1 MSPEYAMSVI
11 VSMKID
17 VFSFGVLVL
26 EIVSGKKNNSCYHS
40 ERPLKLIGYDQPTD
54 RPTMSDVVS
63 MLTNET
69 MILPAPKQPAFF
81 VDVNPDEETDTLL
94 PGQLLKD
101 GDELVSAFGNFR
113 MGFFSYM
120 SSEDRYLGI
129 WYHRPTDPSD
139 SHWSYGSPKINQ
151 PVWVANRNTPIA
163 DKSGSLT
170 IDSRDGNLKI
180 LRKGGNSIVVSSV
193 QAMGNTSAALYETGN
208 FVLYETNPSGSME
221 RELWQSFDY
230 PTDILLPGMK
240 LGLNLQTGH
249 GWFLRSW
256 TSEDSPAEG
265 EFTLNID
272 PNVSNQL
279 IIQRRGEVL
288 WTSGLFPHWRA
299 LDLDSDFHFSYT
311 LNEKERYFNYSLN
324 GNFTSF
330 PTLQIDSRGSLTV
343 TGALPISCPGS
354 EGCVRLSSCIGY
366 FPDDFELNWARKRGF
381 MSVDGFKFKGSN
393 NTSRDD
399 CATKCLSNC
408 SCIAFA
414 ITNENNNTACEIWS
428 RGSKFIEDN
437 NNTDARYIS
446 VWEPK
451 GIEEKKCW
459 LCLIIPLAVALP
471 VGILSCSLCFLAR
484 RKYKAN
490 EKWWISLTIAISA
503 ALTFIPLLSYLCY
516 LIYGKIK
523 TKDSRRNN
531 RLNWETRFSIIEG
544 IAQGLLYLHKYS
556 RLRVI
561 HRDLKASNILLD
573 DQMNPKISDF
583 GMARIFGLNQSETN
597 TNRVVGT
604 YGYMSPEYAMS
615 GVVSIKTDVFSF
627 GVLVLEIVSGKKN
640 NGCYR
645 TDHPLNLI
653 GYAWQLWN
661 EGKVLELVDIALEGS
676 FSPNEVLRCIH
687 VGLLCVQ
694 DQATDRPAMPDV
706 VSMLTNESL
715 SLPAPKQPAFFINI
729 TAEEPPVSEN
739 STLTDKLVQGQ
750 LLKDGM
756 LLVSAFGNFKLGFFS
771 PASSTT
777 TERYLGIWHDT
788 APDTLGWYFRP
799 ILPRYQT
806 DEPIWIANRNTPILD
821 QSGVLTID
829 SIDGN
834 LKILHNGGNPIAVS
848 SVEGASN
855 NTSATLLQ
863 SGNLV
868 LREMN
873 TDGTIKRVLWQS
885 FDYPTDTLL
894 PGMKL
899 GINLQT
905 GHQWFLQSW
914 LDYSSPAQG
923 SFTLGIEPNA
933 TNQLIIRW
941 RRETIYWT
949 SGLLLNGNFNFSRS
963 WNLSFSYTSNEQE
976 KYFEYSLNEGV
987 TSSVFLRIDP
997 EGALSDS
1004 RGSFAPCTY
1013 GGCWNQLP
1021 RPICRK
1027 GTGPENFQ
1035 SKFGLISEHGFKF
1048 KESDNMSSTDCRAK
1062 CFYNCSCIAFA
1073 TGTRGFKNKQAYC
1086 EIWSEGTEFTEIA
1099 SNNSREI
1106 FILAIKG
1113 NCH

>member
-1 MSPEYAMSVI
+1 MLLLGS
-11 VSMKID
+11 
-17 VFSFGVLVL
+17 
-26 EIVSGKKNNSCYHS
+26 
-40 ERPLKLIGYDQPTD
+40 
-54 RPTMSDVVS
+54 SD
-63 MLTNET
+63 
-69 MILPAPKQPAFF
+69 
-81 VDVNPDEETDTLL
+81 
-94 PGQLLKD
+94 
-101 GDELVSAFGNFR
+101 
-113 MGFFSYM
+113 
-120 SSEDRYLGI
+120 
-129 WYHRPTDPSD
+129 
-139 SHWSYGSPKINQ
+139 
-151 PVWVANRNTPIA
+151 
-163 DKSGSLT
+163 
-170 IDSRDGNLKI
+170 
-180 LRKGGNSIVVSSV
+180 
-193 QAMGNTSAALYETGN
+193 
-208 FVLYETNPSGSME
+208 
-221 RELWQSFDY
+221 
-230 PTDILLPGMK
+230 
-240 LGLNLQTGH
+240 
-249 GWFLRSW
+249 
-256 TSEDSPAEG
+256 
-265 EFTLNID
+265 
-272 PNVSNQL
+272 
-279 IIQRRGEVL
+279 
-288 WTSGLFPHWRA
+288 
-299 LDLDSDFHFSYT
+299 
-311 LNEKERYFNYSLN
+311 
-324 GNFTSF
+324 
-330 PTLQIDSRGSLTV
+330 
-343 TGALPISCPGS
+343 
-354 EGCVRLSSCIGY
+354 
-366 FPDDFELNWARKRGF
+366 
-381 MSVDGFKFKGSN
+381 
-393 NTSRDD
+393 
-399 CATKCLSNC
+399 
-408 SCIAFA
+408 
-414 ITNENNNTACEIWS
+414 
-428 RGSKFIEDN
+428 
-437 NNTDARYIS
+437 
-446 VWEPK
+446 
-451 GIEEKKCW
+451 
-459 LCLIIPLAVALP
+459 
-471 VGILSCSLCFLAR
+471 
-484 RKYKAN
+484 
-490 EKWWISLTIAISA
+490 
-503 ALTFIPLLSYLCY
+503 
-516 LIYGKIK
+516 
-523 TKDSRRNN
+523 
-531 RLNWETRFSIIEG
+531 
-544 IAQGLLYLHKYS
+544 
-556 RLRVI
+556 
-561 HRDLKASNILLD
+561 
-573 DQMNPKISDF
+573 
-583 GMARIFGLNQSETN
+583 
-597 TNRVVGT
+597 
-604 YGYMSPEYAMS
+604 
-615 GVVSIKTDVFSF
+615 
-627 GVLVLEIVSGKKN
+627 
-640 NGCYR
+640 
-645 TDHPLNLI
+645 
-653 GYAWQLWN
+653 
-661 EGKVLELVDIALEGS
+661 
-676 FSPNEVLRCIH
+676 
-687 VGLLCVQ
+687 
-694 DQATDRPAMPDV
+694 
-706 VSMLTNESL
+706 
-715 SLPAPKQPAFFINI
+715 
-729 TAEEPPVSEN
+729 

-806 DEPIWIANRNTPILD
+806 DEPIWIENRNTPILD

-1113 NCH
+1113 FVPIPEEKWWRSLTIAIGVVLGIPMLCYLCYVTWRKLKAKVENKMNQMKLLRELGDNVSLLPTYGKRKSPEKDQSISHELKIFDFQTIAAAANNFSTTNKLGEGGFGPVYKVDSGRKNVLNWEKRFIIIEGISQGLLYLHKYSRLRVIHRDLKASNILLDDKMNPKISDFGMARIFEVNESEANTKRIVGTYGYMSPEYAMSGIVSIKTDVFSFGVLVLEIVSGQKNHTRHHPDRPLNLIGYAWQLLSDGKGLELIDPSLEQPCSANEVMRCIHVGLLCVQDQAMDRPTMPEVVCMLQNETVPLPPPKQPAFFINANADDQVPEVPDNEVAKFSTNDVTMTTMEAR